1 MPLLSTNTGV
11 AVGNKPSVLDLV
23 IMQGASDTP
32 LLNMIGKG
40 KVSNILHSWIHDR
53 YESPDANAQVEVSDV
68 GATPDGGKTKT
79 SNATQIFKTEAKV
92 SYSQDA
98 ITTYG
103 GTSALKHELNKRA
116 KRHARDIEF
125 ALLGL
130 NNGLSASEVDAGAD
144 TGVFST
150 YTERVANTTAPK
162 MAGLFGFIPSASRIN
177 GAGGALT
184 YDKFCDVL
192 QKVWEQ
198 GGDPKKVFVGAGLK
212 KVINEFSA
220 DSSFNS
226 GLNINNGNST
236 FDPRIIKV
244 ATDFGVVDVMIH
256 RDFTSAN
263 DLDKV
268 VLAGDFST
276 CSFKT
281 LIDTKLED
289 VNTSETATVKRYFTE
304 GTLEVKNGDLI
315 ACGVNY
321 A

>member
-1 MPLLSTNTGV
+1 MPLLSTNSGV

-32 LLNMIGKG
+32 ILNMIGKG

-53 YESPDANAQVEVSDV
+53 YESPDANANLEVSDV
-68 GATPDGGKTKT
+68 GATPDGSKQKT
-79 SNATQIFKTEAKV
+79 SNVTQILKTEAKI
-92 SYSQDA
+92 SYSQNA

-103 GTSALKHELNKRA
+103 GENALKHELNKRA

-130 NNGLSASEVDAGAD
+130 NNGQSAGASNATGD
-144 TGVFST
+144 TGVFSS

-162 MAGLFGFIPSASRIN
+162 MAGLFSFIPSASRVD
-177 GAGGALT
+177 GGGATLT
-184 YDKFCDVL
+184 YNLFCDIL

-212 KVINEFSA
+212 KVINGFSDA
-220 DSSFNS
+220 TTSGIMVTNGDSN
-226 GLNINNGNST
+226 
-236 FDPRIIKV
+236 FDPRVLKV
-244 ATDFGVVDVMIH
+244 STDFGIVDVMIH
-256 RDFTSAN
+256 RDFTSTN

-289 VNTSETATVKRYFTE
+289 VTTSETAIVKRYFTE
-304 GTLEVKNGDLI
+304 GTLEVKNGDMI
-315 ACGVNY
+315 SCGVNY